1 VKSNGGKFM
10 MSRAATLL
18 LLALVL
24 VLKGSAQSPSGSGNP
39 GQAPNTG
46 TSGQS
51 ANAEQVS
58 PGSSKNGSSQNG
70 SSQYSPPNPTNP
82 NPAADGGIISAGT
95 EIHATLDTP
104 LSTKTSKPGDR
115 FTATIAS
122 QVSAEN
128 GPVVIPEGA
137 RMEGEVAEAEND
149 KALAALHDKI
159 QLSLRFRDVVLP
171 NGQTLPLMA
180 TLISVRDT
188 SGKATKKTA
197 EAGQPKAVGVGTGT
211 VSRANFGDPLKG
223 LAIGALNGGGYVL
236 AINGKDVN
244 LPAQTGMVIR
254 LDQSV
259 SGNGTSA
266 AIQR

>member
-1 VKSNGGKFM
+1 M

-18 LLALVL
+18 LSALVL
-24 VLKGSAQSPSGSGNP
+24 VTMGSAQAPSGSGNP
-39 GQAPNTG
+39 GQTPNAE
-46 TSGQS
+46 TSGQP
-51 ANAEQVS
+51 ANAGQIS
-58 PGSSKNGSSQNG
+58 PGSSQNG
-70 SSQYSPPNPTNP
+70 STQNSPNSNVSNPNPT
-82 NPAADGGIISAGT
+82 ADGGLIAAGT

-104 LSTKTSKPGDR
+104 LSTRTSKPGDR

-137 RMEGEVAEAEND
+137 RVEGEVADAENN
-149 KALAALHDKI
+149 KALAALHDKV

-188 SGKATKKTA
+188 SGKTTKKTA
-197 EAGQPKAVGVGTGT
+197 EEGQPKAVGPNAGAL
-211 VSRANFGDPLKG
+211 SRSNFGDPLKG
-223 LAIGALNGGGYVL
+223 LAIGALTGGGYVL
-236 AINGKDVN
+236 SIKDKDVN

-254 LDQSV
+254 LDQAV

>member
-1 VKSNGGKFM
+1 M
-10 MSRAATLL
+10 MSRAATQL

-24 VLKGSAQSPSGSGNP
+24 VAMGSAQSPSGNGN
-39 GQAPNTG
+39 QTPNTG
-46 TSGQS
+46 TSGQP
-51 ANAEQVS
+51 ATAAQI
-58 PGSSKNGSSQNG
+58 SSGSSQNA
-70 SSQYSPPNPTNP
+70 STQDSPNPNSMDLTP
-82 NPAADGGIISAGT
+82 RAGGGLIVAGT

-137 RMEGEVAEAEND
+137 RVEGEVAEAEND
-149 KALAALHDKI
+149 KAVALHDKI

-171 NGQTLPLMA
+171 NGQTLPLTA

-188 SGKATKKTA
+188 SGKNTKKTA
-197 EAGQPKAVGVGTGT
+197 EEGQPKSVGAGTGT
-211 VSRANFGDPLKG
+211 VNNTSFGDPLKG

-259 SGNGTSA
+259 SGSGTSA